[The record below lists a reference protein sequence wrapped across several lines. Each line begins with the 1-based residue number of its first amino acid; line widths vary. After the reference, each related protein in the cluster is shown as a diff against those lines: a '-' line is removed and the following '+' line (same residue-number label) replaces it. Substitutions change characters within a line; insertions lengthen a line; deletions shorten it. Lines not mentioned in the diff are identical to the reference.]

1 MAHYVLYI
9 AHQEMA
15 PTVNTLAGAGT
26 PRWRRQIGNGPVG
39 NLRGFAARLV
49 PRRKVIV
56 NNPNRS
62 GYDFPWWAAL
72 ILLMIFGITMFLS
85 GYLVGRMY

>member
-1 MAHYVLYI
+1 LRTRKWRPPSTPSLAR
-9 AHQEMA
+9 ERR
-15 PTVNTLAGAGT
+15 AGAGKN
-26 PRWRRQIGNGPVG
+26 GNGPVG